1 VFHVS
6 AKLAFADSAQLT
18 DLKQKSAN
26 IRKKKVYGR
35 FSRKQ
40 LGQQIRKKLLGPEYH
55 LLKS

>member
-1 VFHVS
+1 MFHVS

-26 IRKKKVYGR
+26 IRKKSVR
-35 FSRKQ
+35 EISRKQ